1 MIRRVSLSVLI
12 VLLSSILLISCSNK
26 TPSGKEVFERE
37 FCPACHYF
45 RGLGRAD
52 GIDISAVG
60 ERRSPQWIRE
70 HIINPKSHN
79 PNIGMPSH
87 AHLSRAEIDAL
98 VAMLTS
104 PKTEKP

>member
-1 MIRRVSLSVLI
+1 MIRGVSLSALI
-12 VLLSSILLISCSNK
+12 VLLSSILLLSCSE
-26 TPSGKEVFERE
+26 TPSGKEVFTRE

-60 ERRSPQWIRE
+60 ERRSPSWIRE
-70 HIINPKSHN
+70 HIINPRSHN

-87 AHLSRAEIDAL
+87 AHLSRAEVGAL

-104 PKTEKP
+104 LVLENP

>member
-1 MIRRVSLSVLI
+1 MIRGVSLSVLI
-12 VLLSSILLISCSNK
+12 VLLSSILLISCSEA
-26 TPSGKEVFERE
+26 PSGKEVFERE
-37 FCPACHYF
+37 FCPVCHYF
-45 RGLGRAD
+45 RGLGRTE

-87 AHLSRAEIDAL
+87 AHLSRAEISAL